1 MPESMSVFEIFL
13 MDLVRNDALGTLA
26 GSNDTITLNHTQQH
40 WQQ

>member
-26 GSNDTITLNHTQQH
+26 GSNDTITQQH